1 MRHGYVS
8 RMILTQPEQAN
19 LFNDYWQ
26 LNHLIHKFFK
36 ILGPGFNGFINLEF
50 NSIPPCYDEG
60 YPDEARHHIKMTLL
74 RQHKPY
80 QTILTTEEME
90 NLIFQGEIRAQL
102 RLWRACALSI
112 DWKRVGPTLI
122 DN

>member
-36 ILGPGFNGFINLEF
+36 VLGPGFNGFINLEF

-80 QTILTTEEME
+80 QTILTTKVME
-90 NLIFQGEIRAQL
+90 NLIF
-102 RLWRACALSI
+102 
-112 DWKRVGPTLI
+112 P
-122 DN
+122 